1 MKPCLIVLL
10 LICLAPTTAMAQPA
24 VLNQVGIDQH
34 LGASIPMDLVFH
46 DESGQDVRLSQ
57 LFHGRPVLLMLVYYR
72 CPMLCTM
79 SLNQLARSMNV
90 LSESAGEKFD
100 VITVSIDPKETPQL
114 AAEKKNTYLTMYRR
128 PTASAGWHFLT
139 GSQDSIS
146 ALASAVGF
154 HYAWDPEVQ
163 QFAHATALMVL
174 TPKGTI
180 SRYFLGI
187 EFPPDELRLAMN
199 QASIGSLGPQA
210 EQVFLYCFHY
220 DPTTGKYGL
229 IINRAI
235 RAGGVLTL
243 IALGSLIFFNIRR
256 ERRLARG

>member
-1 MKPCLIVLL
+1 MKRCLIMLL
-10 LICLAPTTAMAQPA
+10 LVGFMASVAMAQPSI
-24 VLNQVGIDQH
+24 LTNVGIDQH
-34 LGASIPMDLVFH
+34 IGASVPLDLVFH
-46 DESGQDVRLSQ
+46 DEAGQDVRLAD
-57 LFHGRPVLLMLVYYR
+57 LVHGRPVLLMMVYYR

-100 VITVSIDPKETPQL
+100 VITVSIDPNETPQL
-114 AAEKKNTYLTMYRR
+114 AAEKKKTYLTMYRR

-139 GSQDSIS
+139 GSQESIS
-146 ALASAVGF
+146 ALANAVGF
-154 HYAWDPEVQ
+154 RYAWDPEVK

-174 TPKGTI
+174 TPKGTV

-199 QASIGSLGPQA
+199 QASVGSLGPQA

-243 IALGSLIFFNIRR
+243 LALASLILFNVRR
-256 ERRLARG
+256 ERRASLR